1 MDVEDRANLADMDI
15 LEGVGLLGLASYTR
29 QMKVCEYLV
38 EELRLDVN
46 AGGSRGGA
54 CFSSSRSVT
63 AFWIAILSCK
73 LFCLMQHV
81 TQIMA

>member
-38 EELRLDVN
+38 EELGLDVN

-54 CFSSSRSVT
+54 CISSSRSVT
-63 AFWIAILSCK
+63 AFFVLLVCFYGLPYCHVSCS
-73 LFCLMQHV
+73 V
-81 TQIMA
+81 